1 MAKQYVSGY
10 PGLLGICV
18 VEVQSGNRVD
28 IPARLVRAVPWL
40 KGKPGTKIEALAMVG
55 SAGGIQLDAPGG
67 MLTRRV
73 DKIVELLRTADTVE
87 GDDVTSS
94 TAIAARLAAASW
106 KVSIRRLEPTEVA
119 LYAHGNI
126 LEIWRPD
133 DLASLL
139 RNLAGRRAKLL
150 DQAIEALEEAR
161 K

>member
-106 KVSIRRLEPTEVA
+106 KVSIESGGRFTIPRGIRELA
-119 LYAHGNI
+119 LLPAF
-126 LEIWRPD
+126 D
-133 DLASLL
+133 DSNRQKL
-139 RNLAGRRAKLL
+139 RSTPMETFSKSGGRTT
-150 DQAIEALEEAR
+150 
-161 K
+161 

>member
-1 MAKQYVSGY
+1 
-10 PGLLGICV
+10 
-18 VEVQSGNRVD
+18 
-28 IPARLVRAVPWL
+28 
-40 KGKPGTKIEALAMVG
+40 MVG

-87 GDDVTSS
+87 ADDVTSS

-106 KVSIRRLEPTEVA
+106 KVSIESGGRFTIPRGIRELASLPAFDDSNRQKVA

-150 DQAIEALEEAR
+150 DQTIEVLEEAR